1 MAFCLWGI
9 GGRWAQ
15 IFLSY
20 AWGVRVVRTDG
31 VRDYN
36 RLHITQ
42 ELVRAVRRAVELE
55 SGALC
60 WLDVGGGLCAGQNH
74 LDRMRCGMERAYAAV
89 VFFSDGYVKSANCR
103 REMHMALSSFKH
115 VVPVLLPPAAIDPE
129 KWEQH
134 EYSSRE
140 HLEAAVRDSGWG
152 GPCPAPENWWQH
164 AVGLCAEL
172 EEGCATPEGDLIDW
186 SALAEFPPLDLRTAA
201 ATFAGGGVGGLSLE
215 RVESLLSLLMGELRL
230 GARLMARLSPSD
242 CFTEVR
248 KAHQGWRNLKVL
260 KNMRML
266 SFGGSR
272 RRLNSQPSE
281 QGTITAENGAA
292 GASGK

>member
-1 MAFCLWGI
+1 
-9 GGRWAQ
+9 
-15 IFLSY
+15 
-20 AWGVRVVRTDG
+20 VRVVQTDG
-31 VRDYN
+31 VRDYSK
-36 RLHITQ
+36 LHITQ

-74 LDRMRCGMERAYAAV
+74 IDRMRCGMERAYAAV
-89 VFFSDGYVKSANCR
+89 VFLSDGYVKSANCR

-115 VVPVLLPPAAIDPE
+115 VVPILLPPAAIDPG
-129 KWEQH
+129 KWEHH

-140 HLEAAVRDSGWG
+140 VLEAAVRDSGWG
-152 GPCPAPENWWQH
+152 GPCPAPEKWWQH
-164 AVGLCAEL
+164 AVGLCAGL
-172 EEGCATPEGDLIDW
+172 EDGCATPEGDLIDW
-186 SALAEFPPLDLRTAA
+186 SALAEFPPLDLRPGAA
-201 ATFAGGGVGGLSLE
+201 SLAGGGVGGLSLD
-215 RVESLLSLLMGELRL
+215 RVESLQRLLMTELGL

-266 SFGGSR
+266 SFGGPH
-272 RRLNSQPSE
+272 RLNAAKQLE
-281 QGTITAENGAA
+281 QGTIAAE
-292 GASGK
+292 